1 MEWGMKFGITASTF
15 AAEKRPATFG
25 DGQITKHLRGIKD
38 LGYHGVDLFIRPMG
52 DKDLK
57 VLKAALDEAGL
68 EVSVIFPIVLFEK
81 GLVLSDPDPAK
92 RKEAVRVYK
101 GQIEMATE
109 LNAHIVLGFGRGIP
123 QEGEKERS
131 YQRRLAE
138 SLKELSEYGGRRD
151 VEIIFEP
158 IHRYL
163 ISSFNR
169 VDQCLEFFDHF
180 HLGSIMLL
188 LDTFHMNIEEKSLE
202 EAIRLA
208 GDRIGH
214 VHAVDNNRGAPGDGH
229 LSFKQIIQTLMATGY
244 DRYLSVETQ
253 PEVDPYGCARRGI
266 AVLKDILST
275 LTQADP
281 A

>member
-1 MEWGMKFGITASTF
+1 MEWEMKFGITASTF
-15 AAEKRPATFG
+15 ATAQRPATFG
-25 DGQITKHLRGIKD
+25 DGQITKHLQGIKD
-38 LGYHGVDLFIRPMG
+38 LGYHGIDLFIRPMG
-52 DKDLK
+52 EKDLSG
-57 VLKAALDEAGL
+57 LKTALDEAGL
-68 EVSVIFPIVLFEK
+68 EVSVIFPIVMFEK
-81 GLVLSDPDPAK
+81 GLVLSDPDSA
-92 RKEAVRVYK
+92 RREEAVRIYK
-101 GQIEMATE
+101 DQIETATK

-123 QEGEKERS
+123 QEGEQEGS

-138 SLKELSEYGGRRD
+138 SLVEISEYGERRG
-151 VEIIFEP
+151 VEIMLEP

-169 VDQCLEFFDHF
+169 VDQCLEFFNRF
-180 HLGSIMLL
+180 QLGSVKLL

-214 VHAVDNNRGAPGDGH
+214 VHVVDNNRGAPGDGH
-229 LSFKQIIQTLMATGY
+229 LSFKQIIQTLMTTGY

-266 AVLKDILST
+266 AVLKDILSM
-275 LTQADP
+275 LTEDDP
-281 A
+281 K

>member
-1 MEWGMKFGITASTF
+1 MKFGITASTF
-15 AAEKRPATFG
+15 ATEKRPATFG
-25 DGQITKHLRGIKD
+25 DGQITKHLQGIKD
-38 LGYHGVDLFIRPMG
+38 LGYHGVDVFIRPMG
-52 DKDLK
+52 EKDLRA
-57 VLKAALDEAGL
+57 LKAALDGAGL

-81 GLVLSDPDPAK
+81 GLVLSDPDSAK
-92 RKEAVRVYK
+92 RKDAVRVYK
-101 GQIEMATE
+101 EQIETATT

-123 QEGEKERS
+123 QEGEKEGS

-138 SLKELSEYGGRRD
+138 SLKELSEYGERRG
-151 VEIIFEP
+151 VEIMFEP

-169 VDQCLEFFDHF
+169 VDQCLEFFDRF
-180 HLGSIMLL
+180 HLGYLKLL

-208 GDRIGH
+208 GNRIGH

-275 LTQADP
+275 LAQEDAT
-281 A
+281 